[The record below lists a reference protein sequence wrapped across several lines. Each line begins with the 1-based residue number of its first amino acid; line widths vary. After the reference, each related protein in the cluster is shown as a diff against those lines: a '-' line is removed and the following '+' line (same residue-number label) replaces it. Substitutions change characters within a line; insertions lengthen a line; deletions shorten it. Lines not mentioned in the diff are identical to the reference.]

1 MIIQT
6 KYHGEVKVR
15 ESEALYFEKGIPGFP
30 EEKNFYVL
38 PLSED
43 GIFLIL
49 QSAVSSSIAFVI
61 VNPFNFFKDYDFI
74 LEDSVQK
81 GLGLETAEDVS
92 VYTILTVEEPFNKTT
107 ANLQAPLIVNNK
119 NNKGK
124 QVILNDSKYDTKHQI
139 FPEDVK

>member
-6 KYHGEVKVR
+6 KYHGELEVR
-15 ESEALYFEKGIPGFP
+15 ESEALFFQKGIPGFP
-30 EEKNFYVL
+30 EEKSFYVL

-61 VNPFNFFKDYDFI
+61 VNPFHFFKEYDFVI
-74 LEDSVQK
+74 EDSVQK
-81 GLGLETAEDVS
+81 GLDLAAANNVS
-92 VYTILTVEEPFNKTT
+92 VYSILTVEEPFHKTT
-107 ANLQAPLIVNNK
+107 ANLQAPLIINRE

-124 QVILNDSKYDTKHQI
+124 QVILNDSTYHTKHRI
-139 FPEDVK
+139 FPADVK